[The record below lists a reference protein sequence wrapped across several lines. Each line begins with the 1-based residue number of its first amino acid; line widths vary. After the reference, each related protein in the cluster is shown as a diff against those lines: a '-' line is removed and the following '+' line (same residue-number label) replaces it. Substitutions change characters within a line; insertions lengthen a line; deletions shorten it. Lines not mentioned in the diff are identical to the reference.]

1 MAGFFA
7 VEAAIL
13 GVGAALAVLIV
24 TGVRSLRTEIAAV
37 GTRLGERI
45 DGLETGLLADLA
57 GFEARLTERL
67 SRIASGGSTAGAEGR
82 AGVRQDGTE
91 TGSGPW
97 PDSAADRVHDL
108 DCRLS
113 RMEGAHLWISF
124 GMWPDSSGPLSATR
138 RERLAD
144 RVHDLDCRLSRMEGA
159 HLWLSPWTRTLSKTP
174 ANCLADRVHNLDSR
188 RSRLEGAHA
197 DSPCSLLIAP
207 GPEQPPSA

>member
-1 MAGFFA
+1 MAEFFA

-37 GTRLGERI
+37 GIRLGERI

-82 AGVRQDGTE
+82 AGVRQDRTE

-113 RMEGAHLWISF
+113 RMEGAHLW
-124 GMWPDSSGPLSATR
+124 LS
-138 RERLAD
+138 L
-144 RVHDLDCRLSRMEGA
+144 
-159 HLWLSPWTRTLSKTP
+159 WTRTLSKTP

-188 RSRLEGAHA
+188 RSRLEGTHA